1 MTFNVKHLHQEG
13 FLKTNDI
20 KDIYRMITCDL
31 HFEGEK
37 NYRECNLCF
46 GREVETSEFEDGKQV

>member
-20 KDIYRMITCDL
+20 NDIYRMITCDL

-37 NYRECNLCF
+37 KLSRM
-46 GREVETSEFEDGKQV
+46 